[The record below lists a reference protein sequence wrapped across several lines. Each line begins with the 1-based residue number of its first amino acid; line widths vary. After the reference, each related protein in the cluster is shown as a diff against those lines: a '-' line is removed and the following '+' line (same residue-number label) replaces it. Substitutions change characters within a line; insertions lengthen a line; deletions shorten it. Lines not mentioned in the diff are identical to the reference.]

1 MKTPKTLAGILLASV
16 ALLAPPM
23 TVRAAM
29 KVVAT
34 TPDLG
39 TIASTI
45 GGDLVHVDSLAKTTE
60 DVHFVDPKPSYVVKL
75 AHADMLIE
83 GGAELEVGWLPPLL
97 EGARNAK
104 LDAGQPGRVACA
116 EGLPLLE
123 VPSARDRAKGDI
135 HALGN
140 PHFMVDPENGRH
152 AAQRICAAL
161 CEIDPTHKQAYE
173 ERYQSFTNRLDQ
185 RLVVWRQT
193 LAPFV
198 GRRMVSFHN
207 AWPYFARSFGL
218 KIDLFLEPKP
228 GIPPTPAHLEEV
240 VNHMKAERIGV
251 ILVEPFQNR
260 KTAETIAGRTGA
272 VLVDFTQYPGGVK
285 GSGPGYIELMDYLV
299 ETLAKALHNGTAGET
314 KP

>member
-45 GGDLVHVDSLAKTTE
+45 GGDLVHVDSLAKPTE

-123 VPSARDRAKGDI
+123 VPSALDRAKGDI

-140 PHFMVDPENGRH
+140 PHFMVDPENGRY

-161 CEIDPTHKQAYE
+161 CEIDPAHKQAYE
-173 ERYQSFTNRLDQ
+173 ERFQSFTNRLDQ
-185 RLVVWRQT
+185 CIVVWRKT
-193 LAPFV
+193 LSPFV
-198 GRRMVSFHN
+198 GRRIVAFHN

-228 GIPPTPAHLEEV
+228 GIPPTPVHLEEV
-240 VNHMKAERIGV
+240 VNRMKAEKIGV

-260 KTAETIAGRTGA
+260 KTAETVAGRTGA

-285 GSGPGYIELMDYLV
+285 GAGPDYIELMDYLV
-299 ETLAKALHNGTAGET
+299 NTLAKALNNGTIGET